1 MTGRMNK
8 ILQGE
13 KKKKTEIRGQMTT
26 DLVTQ
31 ECGVGCGCWET
42 AKPKVSEK
50 GIMNR
55 GHSMSKG
62 TEEYTHTYIHTRIYT
77 NRRKIIKTF

>member
-1 MTGRMNK
+1 MTGRMKK
-8 ILQGE
+8 ILRGE

-62 TEEYTHTYIHTRIYT
+62 TEEYTHTYTHTYIH
-77 NRRKIIKTF
+77 K